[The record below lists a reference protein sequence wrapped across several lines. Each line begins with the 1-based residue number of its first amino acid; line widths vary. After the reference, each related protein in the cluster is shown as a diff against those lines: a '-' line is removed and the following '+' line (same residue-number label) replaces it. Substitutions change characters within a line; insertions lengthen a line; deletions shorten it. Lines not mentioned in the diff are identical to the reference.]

1 MDYGIEFAQWLK
13 ERNNKDRIGPI
24 IGEVVKGGLNYKV
37 SIMDNQLYLDTSNS
51 ILCNALKDRTEERI
65 IELNSTSY
73 NAKITYNNV
82 LNIGD
87 KVLVIANE
95 TNQNFFILDK
105 LR

>member
-1 MDYGIEFAQWLK
+1 MGYGIEFAQWLK

-24 IGEVVKGGLNYKV
+24 IGEVVKGGLDYRI
-37 SIMDNQLYLDTSNS
+37 SIMDNQLYLDPNNS
-51 ILCNALKDRTEERI
+51 TLCNSLTDRTEERI
-65 IELNSTSY
+65 IELNSNTY

-87 KVLVIANE
+87 KVLVIASE